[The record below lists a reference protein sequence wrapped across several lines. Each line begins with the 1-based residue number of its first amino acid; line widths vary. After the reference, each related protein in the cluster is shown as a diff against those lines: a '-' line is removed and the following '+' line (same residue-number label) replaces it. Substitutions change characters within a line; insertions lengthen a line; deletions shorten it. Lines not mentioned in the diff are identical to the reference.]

1 MSAVV
6 YFSEALQKAAEIAFS
21 VSLPAG
27 GARPLLIRDILG
39 RISIALNFPRSAYP
53 ELVSELQSRAAALG
67 AFAAAPSVVC
77 ADDFFEA
84 PVLFQDPSIIQFSA
98 PGTDFSVPLLDRQV
112 TGQDWLLN
120 PGDTGCVSTRPAV
133 PRLIFFGLKG
143 GVGRSTALAILAYE
157 LARNGKRV
165 LLIDLDLESPG
176 LSGLLLPSDRVARFG
191 VVDWLVE
198 DAVEQ
203 GADVCEQIV
212 SASPL
217 SEDLRHEIRVVSAI
231 GNSDSFYVDKLSRAY
246 ADVAKDHEV
255 RSFSERVKY
264 LVEMVEAREG
274 PDIVL
279 IDSRAGLHDLAALSI
294 GLASTAFL
302 FATDAAQCWQGYR
315 SLFVHWQ
322 SRPQVARRVRERLKM
337 VSALFPETDQAARG
351 RRFLERSHLL
361 FTETLYD
368 EVAPGAAALG
378 DTELFNFDVEN
389 SSAPHYPFRIKWNS
403 RFQEFDPLQI
413 PQGLFSEDDIRGA
426 YGEFIDGVVQLVE
439 AGEA

>member
-1 MSAVV
+1 MSEII
-6 YFSEALQKAAEIAFS
+6 FFNEALQKAADIVLG
-21 VSLPAG
+21 VSLPEG
-27 GARPLLIRDILG
+27 VERPLLVRDIQG
-39 RISIALNFPRSAYP
+39 RISIALNFPRS
-53 ELVSELQSRAAALG
+53 EHVDIVSELGGRTGALG

-77 ADDFFEA
+77 SDDFFDAPALFHDPAVVQFAVPGTEQ
-84 PVLFQDPSIIQFSA
+84 PVL
-98 PGTDFSVPLLDRQV
+98 LLDRQV

-120 PGDTGCVSTRPAV
+120 TGNAGSSPGQFAV

-157 LARNGKRV
+157 LARSGKRV

-198 DAVEQ
+198 DAVGQ

-217 SEDLRHEIRVVSAI
+217 SENLRYEIRVVSAA
-231 GNSDSFYVDKLSRAY
+231 GNNDLFYLDKLSRAY
-246 ADVAKDHEV
+246 GDVSKQHEV
-255 RSFSERVKY
+255 RRFSERVRD
-264 LVEMVEAREG
+264 LVEILEGREK
-274 PDIVL
+274 PDVVL

-322 SRPQVARRVRERLKM
+322 SRPEVARRVRERLRM
-337 VSALFPETDQAARG
+337 VSALFPETDQAARA
-351 RRFLERSHLL
+351 RRFLERSHVL

-368 EVAPGAAALG
+368 EVAPGGTEVG
-378 DTELFNFDVEN
+378 DADFFNFDIEN
-389 SSAPHYPFRIKWNS
+389 SSAPHYPFRIKWSN
-403 RFQEFDPLQI
+403 RFQEFDPLEI
-413 PQGLFSEDDIRGA
+413 TRGLFSEDDIRGA
-426 YGEFIDGVVQLVE
+426 YGEFVDGVVQLVE
-439 AGEA
+439 GAEA

>member
-1 MSAVV
+1 MSEVIH
-6 YFSEALQKAAEIAFS
+6 FSQALEKAAEIAFS
-21 VSLPAG
+21 ASLPEG
-27 GARPLLIRDILG
+27 VERPLLIRDVLG
-39 RISIALNFPRSAYP
+39 RISIALNFPRSGH
-53 ELVSELQSRAAALG
+53 EDLVSELGTRATALG
-67 AFAAAPSVVC
+67 AFAAVPSVVC
-77 ADDFFEA
+77 ADDFFDA

-98 PGTDFSVPLLDRQV
+98 PGTEFLVRLLDRQV
-112 TGQDWLLN
+112 TGQDWVLN
-120 PGDTGCVSTRPAV
+120 TGNTKLSLTRPTV

-157 LARNGKRV
+157 LARIGKRV

-198 DAVEQ
+198 DAVGQ
-203 GADVCEQIV
+203 GTDVCEEIV

-217 SEDLRHEIRVVSAI
+217 SENLRHEIRVISAI
-231 GNSDSFYVDKLSRAY
+231 GNNDSFYVDKLSRAY
-246 ADVAKDHEV
+246 ADVSKDREA
-255 RSFSERVKY
+255 RRFSERVRH
-264 LVEMVEAREG
+264 LVEILEERER
-274 PDIVL
+274 PDVVL

-294 GLASTAFL
+294 GLASTALL

-322 SRPQVARRVRERLKM
+322 SRPEVARRVRERLKI

-368 EVAPGAAALG
+368 EVAPGVTELE
-378 DTELFNFDVEN
+378 DTELFNFDMEN
-389 SSAPHYPFRIKWNS
+389 SSAPHYPLRIKWNS

-426 YGEFIDGVVQLVE
+426 YGEFVDGVIQLVE
-439 AGEA
+439 AGAA